1 MEAAARG
8 WDPIS
13 ANFLMPEWVKSHWP
27 KYVEGCKKGGWPV
40 DPANW
45 RVAKS
50 IFVAEDDK
58 TARAYATAANSP
70 YRQYYGSLGT
80 KLIKNGRAELFKTS
94 RDMPDSDVTLDFIC
108 SKLVIWGSPKK
119 VADEILKF
127 REEVGE
133 FGTLLYAGK
142 DWLDRDL
149 GRRSMI
155 LLAEKVMPM
164 VNSALAKG
172 KRAAE

>member
-1 MEAAARG
+1 MQRDEPTRSGVSPIGRQRRRRDRHGRG
-8 WDPIS
+8 LRGAIAPVGVPI
-13 ANFLMPEWVKSHWP
+13 A
-27 KYVEGCKKGGWPV
+27 G
-40 DPANW
+40 
-45 RVAKS
+45 
-50 IFVAEDDK
+50 DDK
-58 TARAYATAANSP
+58 TARAYATATNSP

-94 RDMPDSDVTLDFIC
+94 RDMPDSDVTLDYIC
-108 SKLVIWGSPKK
+108 DKLVIWGSPRK

-142 DWLDRDL
+142 DWLDSDL

-155 LLAEKVMPM
+155 LLAEQVMPM
-164 VNSALAKG
+164 VNSALGKG
-172 KRAAE
+172 RKAAE